1 MKQFAKKRVFITGAA
16 SGLGRALAV
25 KFAEM
30 GWRVAIADIH
40 LERLAE
46 TRGLIEEL
54 GATTLEIEC
63 DVTSYEALS
72 KAANMLEKNWGG
84 VDIIFN
90 NAGVAGLG
98 QFEDITQEEWHR
110 VINVDLW
117 SVIYG
122 CQAFVPMMKRQGGGY
137 IVNTA
142 SAAGI
147 VSLPQMSNYN
157 VAKAGVISL
166 SESLKTELAS
176 DNIGVTVVAP
186 TVFKANL
193 LDTMA
198 NAEKHEMGRSFRKQ
212 LETTKVTA
220 ESIADLAIDAIRKNR
235 LYVVPQADARRAWL
249 FKRLFPELYVRTI
262 TLLYRK
268 RLWLFNGID

>member
-1 MKQFAKKRVFITGAA
+1 MFITGAA
-16 SGLGRALAV
+16 SGLGRALSIR
-25 KFAEM
+25 FAEM
-30 GWRVAIADIH
+30 GWKIAIADIH

-46 TRGLIEEL
+46 TKDLLEKHGVE
-54 GATTLEIEC
+54 TLEIEC
-63 DVTSYEALS
+63 DVTNHEALS
-72 KAANMLEKNWGG
+72 KAADFIEKRWGG

-90 NAGVAGLG
+90 NAGVAGVG
-98 QFEDITQEEWHR
+98 QFEEITHEEWHR
-110 VINVDLW
+110 VINIDLW

-122 CQAFVPMMKRQGGGY
+122 CQAFVPMMKRQGCGY

-193 LDTMA
+193 VEDPNL
-198 NAEKHEMGRSFRKQ
+198 EKHQMGRSFRKQ
-212 LETTKVTA
+212 IETTKVTA
-220 ESIADLAIDAIRKNR
+220 ESIADLAIAAISKNR

-249 FKRLFPELYVRTI
+249 FKRLFPELYFRTI
-262 TLLYRK
+262 TMLYRK
-268 RLWLFNGID
+268 RLWLFKGID

>member
-1 MKQFAKKRVFITGAA
+1 MKRFTEKRVFITGAA

-25 KFAEM
+25 KFAKL
-30 GWRVAIADIH
+30 GWKIAIADIH

-46 TRGLIEEL
+46 TKVILEKL

-63 DVTSYEALS
+63 DVTSHEAL
-72 KAANMLEKNWGG
+72 KEAAALIEKKWGG
-84 VDIIFN
+84 ADIIFN
-90 NAGVAGLG
+90 NAGVAGVG
-98 QFEDITQEEWHR
+98 QFEEITHEEWHR
-110 VINVDLW
+110 VIDIDLW

-166 SESLKTELAS
+166 SESLKVELAS

-193 LDTMA
+193 VEDPNL
-198 NAEKHEMGRSFRKQ
+198 EKHEMGRSFRKQ
-212 LETTKVTA
+212 IETTKVTA
-220 ESIADLAIDAIRKNR
+220 ESIADLAIMAINKNR
-235 LYVVPQADARRAWL
+235 LYIVPQADAKRAWI
-249 FKRLFPELYVRTI
+249 FKRLFPELYSRTI
-262 TLLYRK
+262 SMLYRK
-268 RLWLFNGID
+268 RLWLFKGID

>member
-1 MKQFAKKRVFITGAA
+1 MKQFTKKRVFITGAA

-30 GWRVAIADIH
+30 DWKVAIADIH

-46 TRGLIEEL
+46 TKDILEKL

-63 DVTSYEALS
+63 DVTSHAALTD
-72 KAANMLEKNWGG
+72 AADLIEKNWGG

-90 NAGVAGLG
+90 NAGIAGVG
-98 QFEDITQEEWHR
+98 QFEEITHEEWHR
-110 VINVDLW
+110 VINIDLW

-122 CQAFVPMMKRQGGGY
+122 CQAFVPMMKRQGCGY

-166 SESLKTELAS
+166 SESLKVELAS
-176 DNIGVTVVAP
+176 DNIGVTVIAP

-193 LDTMA
+193 VEDPNL
-198 NAEKHEMGRSFRKQ
+198 EKHQMGRSFRKQ
-212 LETTKVTA
+212 IEATTVTA
-220 ESIADLAIDAIRKNR
+220 ESIADLAIAAIGKNR
-235 LYVVPQADARRAWL
+235 LYVVPQADARRARL
-249 FKRLFPELYVRTI
+249 FKRLFPELYARTI
-262 TLLYRK
+262 TMLYRK
-268 RLWLFNGID
+268 RLWLFKGID